1 MRTAQYMTHQ
11 RGVTRIDE
19 LAFHSGLN
27 VGQYERRFAEEVDVT
42 PKLFARVTRLGMAVD
57 KKRLAPDRSWASVAH
72 EWGYFDQMHMVRD
85 FQSLG
90 GDAPVP

>member
-1 MRTAQYMTHQ
+1 MTHQ

-72 EWGYFDQMHMVRD
+72 EWEYFDQMHMVRD

-90 GDAPVP
+90 GDAPAP